1 MVGILFLDFRKAFDL
16 VAHAALKQNFL
27 CINLAHLLTVGLLLT
42 CTFVVA
48 RKQSK
53 VVKDYQNSSMYVRES
68 PKAQS

>member
-42 CTFVVA
+42 FVVA